1 MPRGR
6 RMCRP
11 SRLFPARTLG
21 YMELFLFV
29 SLIGVIAVGALVV
42 ALRTR
47 AAPPLPPADDLP
59 DSPSK
64 YSGGTTPGA

>member
-1 MPRGR
+1 
-6 RMCRP
+6 
-11 SRLFPARTLG
+11 
-21 YMELFLFV
+21 MELFLFV

-47 AAPPLPPADDLP
+47 PSDPPPPTDDLP
-59 DSPSK
+59 DNPSK

>member
-1 MPRGR
+1 
-6 RMCRP
+6 
-11 SRLFPARTLG
+11 
-21 YMELFLFV
+21 MELFLFV